1 MQDTETKRFN
11 LLEHFYALGQARD
24 EAFSEG
30 DWERVDFI
38 QMCIDDTQARLTAI
52 KNQQQG

>member
-11 LLEHFYALGQARD
+11 LLEHFYALGEARD

-30 DWERVDFI
+30 DWERVDYHQI
-38 QMCIDDTQARLTAI
+38 CHDDTQTPVTAI
-52 KNQQQG
+52 KNQL